1 MISNYHTHSRYCDG
15 RGELR
20 EYVEYA
26 LAHGFQAL
34 GFSGH
39 APVPFPNNFSIKD
52 DNYLNYCNEVR
63 ALKAEYADRIDI
75 RLGLEIDYIPGL
87 LEDFTPLVEQ
97 GGLEYTIGSVHL
109 IPHPDETETL
119 RLLNATAKGDER
131 QQIPYH
137 LWFIDGPRQETY
149 DNGLHHIFHDD
160 IRAGVRAYF
169 HQQNAMIERNHPT
182 IVGHFDKIVMHNKNR
197 YFQYDEPWF
206 RDLLYETVQ
215 LIHESGC
222 IAEVNTR
229 GLYKGRHTDYY
240 PARETLKHMNSLGI
254 PVLVGTDAHEPANLD
269 QFEGVFDFLK
279 EIDYRNVVSK
289 LSC

>member
-1 MISNYHTHSRYCDG
+1 MISNYHTHSRHCDG

-20 EYVEYA
+20 EYVDYA
-26 LAHGFQAL
+26 LSKGFKAL

-52 DNYLNYCNEVR
+52 DDYLNYCNEVR
-63 ALKAEYADRIDI
+63 ALKAEYAGRIDI

-97 GGLEYTIGSVHL
+97 GGLDYTIGSVHL
-109 IPHPDETETL
+109 IPNPNDVSEL
-119 RLLNATAKGDER
+119 RHLSATAKGDER

-149 DNGLHHIFHDD
+149 DNGLHHIFGDD

-169 HQQNAMIERNHPT
+169 HQQNAMIEQNRPT
-182 IVGHFDKIVMHNKNR
+182 IVGHPDKIVMHNRER
-197 YFQYDEPWF
+197 YFSCADCWY
-206 RDLLYETVQ
+206 RDLLFETLQ
-215 LIHESGC
+215 LIAETGC
-222 IAEVNTR
+222 ICELNTR

-240 PARETLKHMNSLGI
+240 PSKEAVRFMDTLGI
-254 PVLVGTDAHEPANLD
+254 PLLVSTDAHQPSDLD
-269 QFEGVFDFLK
+269 RWEGAFDFLA
-279 EIDYRNVVSK
+279 EIGYRNIVSTI
-289 LSC
+289 